1 MTTSRVAPAPGRPG
15 PLSRLHRRTA
25 ASPLTA
31 AVLLFALLAAVRV
44 AGAFSFLLM
53 ALSVGLSATALLV
66 VSRDRWPA
74 MGIRRSDRTGAVVV
88 CTVVVA
94 LVYAE
99 TFLANRTVFGTAD
112 DNWTAW
118 VPRIFDG
125 LVPGARWA
133 DVAAMVLAMGVL
145 VPLVEEVCYRGVL
158 FHAVEERW
166 STRTAIVVTAAG
178 WAAVHLGDYG
188 LNPLNLRVVCGV
200 LPSVF
205 FMGLALGICRAVTGS
220 ALACA
225 AAQGVCNLLL
235 LGAVLLWM

>member
-1 MTTSRVAPAPGRPG
+1 MATTRFASGSRR
-15 PLSRLHRRTA
+15 SRALTGLRRRTA
-25 ASPLTA
+25 AAPVASA
-31 AVLLFALLAAVRV
+31 AVLFALLAAVRV
-44 AGAFSFLLM
+44 AGAFSFPLM
-53 ALSVGLSATALLV
+53 ALSVALSAAVLLV
-66 VSRDRWPA
+66 LDRDRWA
-74 MGIRRSDRTGAVVV
+74 DAGIRRFAGVGPVVV
-88 CTVVVA
+88 CVVVVA

-99 TFLANRTVFGTAD
+99 TFLATRTAFGADD

-158 FHAVEERW
+158 YRAVEQRW
-166 STRTAIVVTAAG
+166 NTRTAVVSTAAG
-178 WAAVHLGDYG
+178 WALVHLGDYG

-205 FMGLALGICRAVTGS
+205 LMGLALGICRAVTGS

-225 AAQGVCNLLL
+225 VAQGMCNLLL
-235 LGAVLLWM
+235 LGAVLLWI

>member
-1 MTTSRVAPAPGRPG
+1 MTTRRPAPPTRRPG
-15 PLSRLHRRTA
+15 PLTRLHRRTEA
-25 ASPLTA
+25 DLLTT
-31 AVLLFALLAAVRV
+31 AVVLFALLAAVRV
-44 AGAFSFLLM
+44 AGAFSFVLM
-53 ALSVGLSATALLV
+53 ALSVALSATALLV
-66 VSRDRWPA
+66 VGRERWPA
-74 MGIRRSDRTGAVVV
+74 MGVRRSDRTGALVV

-99 TFLANRTVFGTAD
+99 AFLANRAVFGTAD
-112 DNWTAW
+112 DNWTSW

-125 LVPGARWA
+125 LVPGAPWA
-133 DVAAMVLAMGVL
+133 DAVAMVLAMGVL

-158 FHAVEERW
+158 FRAVEERW
-166 STRTAIVVTAAG
+166 NTHVAIVTTAAG

-188 LNPLNLRVVCGV
+188 LNPLNVKVVCGV

-235 LGAVLLWM
+235 LGAVLLWA